1 MLEIILSLELYIQM
15 INVYQNFFWNAIMYS
30 FNFILIFYYKLDSDS
45 KNLIFNFLTF
55 KLFKSKDDTKNR
67 FINNNDIK

>member
-1 MLEIILSLELYIQM
+1 
-15 INVYQNFFWNAIMYS
+15 MYS

-55 KLFKSKDDTKNR
+55 KLFKNKDDTKNR
-67 FINNNDIK
+67 FNNNNDIK